1 MERIWAPWRMKYI
14 LKARNEKEK
23 CIFCEIPNEKKDE
36 ENYLIKRGKLAFV
49 LMNIFPYNNGHLM
62 IAPYKHTPSLQN
74 LSEEELL
81 EMMKLVVESEKA
93 LKALL
98 SPDGFNI
105 GLNIGRVAG
114 AGFEEHVHIHIV
126 PRFNGDT
133 NFMPI
138 VANTKVISESLME
151 TYKKLKEVWPS

>member
-1 MERIWAPWRMKYI
+1 
-14 LKARNEKEK
+14 
-23 CIFCEIPNEKKDE
+23 
-36 ENYLIKRGKLAFV
+36 
-49 LMNIFPYNNGHLM
+49 MNIFPYNNGHLM

-151 TYKKLKEVWPS
+151 TYKKLKGVWPS

>member
-14 LKARNEKEK
+14 LKARNGKEK

-36 ENYLIKRGKLAFV
+36 ENYLIKRGELAFV

-114 AGFEEHVHIHIV
+114 AGFEEHIHIHIV

-138 VANTKVISESLME
+138 VANTKVISESLRE
-151 TYKKLKEVWPS
+151 TYKKLKELWIP

>member
-1 MERIWAPWRMKYI
+1 MKRIWAPWRMKYI
-14 LKARNEKEK
+14 LKARDEKGG
-23 CIFCEIPNEKKDE
+23 CIFCEIPKENKDE

-62 IAPYKHTPSLQN
+62 VAPYKHTPNLQN
-74 LSEEELL
+74 LSDDELL
-81 EMMKLVVESEKA
+81 EMIKLLVESEKA
-93 LKALL
+93 LKILL

-105 GLNIGRVAG
+105 GLNIGRIAG

-138 VANTKVISESLME
+138 VSNTKVISESLME
-151 TYKKLKEVWPS
+151 TYKKLKEIWAF